1 MYYDLAASIV
11 RLPQNKSAMDLLT
24 QHEFVWAE
32 HGEELAQWATIAS
45 NTPGL
50 EPVSAG
56 MRGGETRYTYKGKS
70 VNVPLEES
78 RDDNLISVYTLSQ
91 LVKDDAELRM
101 CTDTTGNSEQAFLV
115 LPPAQWQRLEDACG
129 KDAVSFRF
137 FALPPSLEAFF
148 EQAFADE
155 NMHRYDQG

>member
-11 RLPQNKSAMDLLT
+11 RLPQNTSAMDLLT

-32 HGEELAQWATIAS
+32 YGEELAQWATIAS

-50 EPVSAG
+50 EAVSAS
-56 MRGGETRYTYKGKS
+56 MSGGKTRYTYKGKTVS
-70 VNVPLEES
+70 VPLEEN

-101 CTDTTGNSEQAFLV
+101 CTDTAGNSEQAFLV
-115 LPPAQWQRLEDACG
+115 LPPAQWKRLENECG
-129 KDAVSFRF
+129 KEAVRFRF
-137 FALPPSLEAFF
+137 FALPSSLKAFF

-155 NMHRYDQG
+155 NMHVFDQD